1 MLGLFSSQEQQRW
14 NGTASTAVVE
24 DLQRRLRQLM
34 ASPEG
39 TKPKQED
46 VVQVILQIT
55 EALISGERHGPRH
68 GENNSFK
75 VAHERGLL
83 AELVQLLG
91 SSRATK
97 AVQVQ
102 LLQTFNMLVQNV
114 RMDKS
119 MEYLFGDNCVNR
131 IITTPLDWQ
140 NEEILAYYI
149 CLLKSLAMR
158 LDSKSLKYFFDAQT
172 LGFPLYAEAVRFFC
186 HRDQMV
192 RAAVRTLTL
201 QIYSVEDDG
210 LRNFVLEHS
219 ASTYFVHLACHLC
232 ELWARFDDAVHQQ
245 TPRSH
250 KCIQRLRSL
259 VNVPPQ
265 EVNEQQQDLLIYLSD
280 VMELGVQAITES
292 LAEQLLRYCLLPV
305 LVGSLRSQPEAPSP
319 ANVAEQLLRD
329 FESVEAPMSRESE
342 QSMSITSSRDVDHEA
357 LPRQL
362 SPTVALFLLHQ
373 VFSLIRDRAVLEP
386 LAAALLLPRVPAALE
401 SCWSHTPLPFP
412 TTFRATTAE
421 ICGPSSC
428 DFAHDYTFSGR
439 RGPRCRS
446 ARLRRK
452 HGDSSKMSSSVGEE
466 SMMSSPARIQGEVN
480 AGGEEASIRHFFL
493 QGFSSRCNAQ
503 VLLTAGILHL
513 CITRHNTV
521 LKGVLERALVLPR
534 SCKPA
539 PTSASASVGARI
551 VERLQRPPSVEVASE
566 LKDTFE
572 RLDDFL
578 DTAIDTAAGRRG
590 SRNVLSEVQ
599 NLQAVPD
606 MEKISHRSS
615 STMPSTATPDSESAI
630 DDSADSLPGI
640 LGISQDTNTFWD
652 EDDGVPAG
660 HPLEVLV
667 CAIKGLEQHL
677 HISIVAVRVL
687 ARLVLDLA
695 WNSVER
701 PDLLTMPIWMA
712 GRVEQ
717 TTFEKVSDLFHDVP
731 GRRHKLR
738 CFQQLGNVILAS
750 QSQNFV
756 AVFIAC

>member
-1 MLGLFSSQEQQRW
+1 
-14 NGTASTAVVE
+14 
-24 DLQRRLRQLM
+24 
-34 ASPEG
+34 
-39 TKPKQED
+39 
-46 VVQVILQIT
+46 
-55 EALISGERHGPRH
+55 
-68 GENNSFK
+68 
-75 VAHERGLL
+75 
-83 AELVQLLG
+83 
-91 SSRATK
+91 
-97 AVQVQ
+97 
-102 LLQTFNMLVQNV
+102 
-114 RMDKS
+114 
-119 MEYLFGDNCVNR
+119 
-131 IITTPLDWQ
+131 
-140 NEEILAYYI
+140 
-149 CLLKSLAMR
+149 
-158 LDSKSLKYFFDAQT
+158 
-172 LGFPLYAEAVRFFC
+172 
-186 HRDQMV
+186 
-192 RAAVRTLTL
+192 
-201 QIYSVEDDG
+201 
-210 LRNFVLEHS
+210 
-219 ASTYFVHLACHLC
+219 
-232 ELWARFDDAVHQQ
+232 
-245 TPRSH
+245 
-250 KCIQRLRSL
+250 
-259 VNVPPQ
+259 
-265 EVNEQQQDLLIYLSD
+265 
-280 VMELGVQAITES
+280 
-292 LAEQLLRYCLLPV
+292 
-305 LVGSLRSQPEAPSP
+305 
-319 ANVAEQLLRD
+319 
-329 FESVEAPMSRESE
+329 
-342 QSMSITSSRDVDHEA
+342 
-357 LPRQL
+357 
-362 SPTVALFLLHQ
+362 
-373 VFSLIRDRAVLEP
+373 
-386 LAAALLLPRVPAALE
+386 
-401 SCWSHTPLPFP
+401 
-412 TTFRATTAE
+412 
-421 ICGPSSC
+421 
-428 DFAHDYTFSGR
+428 
-439 RGPRCRS
+439 
-446 ARLRRK
+446 
-452 HGDSSKMSSSVGEE
+452 
-466 SMMSSPARIQGEVN
+466 MSSPARIQGEVN

-521 LKGVLERALVLPR
+521 LKGVLERAQVLPR

-640 LGISQDTNTFWD
+640 LGISQDTSTFWD

-731 GRRHKLR
+731 GRQAQIKMLSTDGQ
-738 CFQQLGNVILAS
+738 CDLGQPIAELCGSVHCLLDSPGFGAQRVHEGQSRAGKALECLAIIRQVHS
-750 QSQNFV
+750 DIIEYTQTAVPQDARPCNAVATRGTPQDRFKQPCHQRGWNFHTSLPASV
-756 AVFIAC
+756 YPVVESDSCSPRSLISI